1 MLMSP
6 PAGAERGCGAARARR
21 ARTKTAAAR
30 HSAARAPQCSC
41 SRVVGV
47 VGRHRHAG
55 SGMLLPDQTYEG
67 ASPASP
73 AARAPAP
80 LPALLRAHRVRPDF
94 FCANRPR
101 RSRQRDSRK

>member
-1 MLMSP
+1 
-6 PAGAERGCGAARARR
+6 
-21 ARTKTAAAR
+21 
-30 HSAARAPQCSC
+30 
-41 SRVVGV
+41 
-47 VGRHRHAG
+47 
-55 SGMLLPDQTYEG
+55 MLLPDQTYEG

-101 RSRQRDSRK
+101 RSRQRDSRKAAAAAAAAEGAGAGAARGELRRRPRHAPRPAPGESRLFTSGLKQLNDRIH